1 MQGDFAYSFMVGVLA
16 AVNPCGFVLLP
27 TWLLYFLGIEGD
39 VRRAPVSRALAVS
52 AAMSAG
58 LVGVFLVVGLV
69 TRLFTQ
75 SIAANA
81 QWLGF
86 AVGVALVLAGTA
98 MLAGWKPYLAVPGL
112 SPRRDRSL
120 LGVAAFGAA
129 YAVASIGC
137 TIGLLTSAVMG
148 GVTRHG
154 FLPGVIGVVLYGLG
168 MSLLVTA
175 LTVALALARQGMVRV
190 LRAGMRHANR
200 LAGVALVASG
210 LYLCWYW
217 YGSIDPSAATGG
229 GAVSSWQSS
238 LAGFLQSQGAWRL
251 AAAFALVIGLP
262 VAWSLLRTRAGAAAA
277 PDA

>member
-27 TWLLYFLGIEGD
+27 TWLFYFLGIEGD

-52 AAMSAG
+52 AALSAG

-69 TRLFTQ
+69 TRVFTQ
-75 SIAANA
+75 WFASNA
-81 QWLGF
+81 QWLGL
-86 AVGVALVLAGTA
+86 ATGLVLVFAGIA
-98 MLAGWKPYLAVPGL
+98 MLTGWRPYVSVPGV

-120 LGVAAFGAA
+120 VGVALFGAA

-154 FLPGVIGVVLYGLG
+154 FVPGVIGVMLYGLG

-175 LTVALALARQGMVRV
+175 LTVSLALARLGLLRV
-190 LRAGMRHANR
+190 LRAAMRRANL
-200 LAGVALVASG
+200 LAGGALIASG
-210 LYLCWYW
+210 CYLCWYW
-217 YGSIDPSAATGG
+217 YGSINPSIGSTG

-238 LAGFLQSQGAWRL
+238 LAVFLQSQGAFRL
-251 AAAFALVIGLP
+251 AAVFALIIGGP
-262 VAWSLLRTRAGAAAA
+262 IAWTYARRRIGATN
-277 PDA
+277 P